1 VAGRPDLTPPEFL
14 ERIGARAFYRPVFT
28 AGFHEALRRCAAA
41 VQWAREQGCSDMLVN
56 VQGVTGMEAIN
67 AFMKYEVAVSWAQAA
82 GSMRVA
88 LVVPESLMDPQKFA
102 LLMAH
107 NRGVNGDAFVTEAEA
122 LRWLD
127 ARV

>member
-1 VAGRPDLTPPEFL
+1 MAGRPDLTPPPFV
-14 ERIGARAFYRPVFT
+14 ERVGARAFYRPAIT
-28 AGFHEALRRCAAA
+28 AGFHDALRLCVAA
-41 VQWAREQGCSDMLVN
+41 VQWAREQGCTDMLVN
-56 VQGVTGMEAIN
+56 VQGISGMESIT

>member
-1 VAGRPDLTPPEFL
+1 MAGRADLTPPDFV
-14 ERIGARAFYRPVFT
+14 ERIAQRAFYRPVLQ
-28 AGFHEALRRCAAA
+28 ANFHDALRLCIAA
-41 VQWAREQGCSDMLVN
+41 VTWAREQGCVDMLVN
-56 VQGVTGMEAIN
+56 VRGIAGMEAIT
-67 AFMKYEVAVSWAQAA
+67 AFMKYEVAVGWAQAA

-88 LVVPESLMDPQKFA
+88 LVVHDHLMNPEKLA

-107 NRGVNGDAFVTEAEA
+107 NRGANGEVFTSEADA